1 MKRLKQILF
10 LLTFVA
16 IFSCYTAQTISKPIV
31 VGVMRNVM
39 WKGDLKSKINFDTLS
54 NKTHLYGIGAV
65 ENLKGEIMVVD
76 GQSYVSTVG
85 ADSMIV
91 MAETFNVQSPLFG
104 YAYIKSWQETI
115 VPKTVQNIAD
125 LDDFLEKSVSKKD
138 KPCFFRITA
147 TVDNAKFHVMNLP
160 DGVQVTSPDVEHSL
174 GQKHF
179 VIEQQEV
186 ELIGFFSTE
195 HKAIFTHHDTFTHIH
210 LMTKDKKKMGH
221 LDEITFRK
229 GSLKLFFPKS

>member
-1 MKRLKQILF
+1 MKRLKQSLV

-16 IFSCYTAQTISKPIV
+16 VSSCHTAQKTSEPIV

-39 WKGDLKSKINFDTLS
+39 WKGDLKSKINLDTLS

-65 ENLKGEIMVVD
+65 ENLKGEIIVVD
-76 GQSYVSTVG
+76 GKSYVSTVG
-85 ADSMIV
+85 SDSMIV
-91 MAETFNVQSPLFG
+91 MAETFKVQSPLFG
-104 YAYIKSWQETI
+104 YAYIENWQETI
-115 VPKTVQNIAD
+115 VPKSIQNIAD
-125 LDDFLEKSVSKKD
+125 LDVFLEKLVPKRD
-138 KPCFFRITA
+138 KPCFFRMTA
-147 TVDNAKFHVMNLP
+147 TVENAKIHVMNLP
-160 DGVQVTSPDVEHSL
+160 DGVQVTSPDVAHSL

-210 LMTKDKKKMGH
+210 LMTKSKKKMGH
-221 LDEITFRK
+221 LDEITFQK